1 MSRPVAGDAI
11 AFLCVKVIRGI
22 KTPFVVD
29 FTSSKEDEFGDVVP
43 IPAAPVDGK
52 IFCDL
57 LNVENNEAA
66 IIKVTNFFILKIL
79 DG

>member
-1 MSRPVAGDAI
+1 M
-11 AFLCVKVIRGI
+11 RGI
-22 KTPFVVD
+22 SIPFVVD
-29 FTSSKEDEFGDVVP
+29 FISNSEDPFGVVVP